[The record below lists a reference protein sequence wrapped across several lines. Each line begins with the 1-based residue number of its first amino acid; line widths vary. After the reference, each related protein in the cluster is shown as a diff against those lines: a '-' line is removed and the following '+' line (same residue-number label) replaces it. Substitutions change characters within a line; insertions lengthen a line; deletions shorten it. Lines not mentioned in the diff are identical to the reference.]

1 MKRNKSIDMKIKW
14 KELVDF
20 VSKTFGDGERL
31 DLQAILFLI
40 GVNELGQGYREFTKD
55 EKMNLLHI
63 AICKLLSRYGY
74 YEFLG
79 KDEDGWPHWETNSEL
94 PKLKAGEQTLLMK
107 EAAIIYFSESGVD
120 FQSSKQ

>member
-1 MKRNKSIDMKIKW
+1 MKRNNSIDVKKTW
-14 KELVDF
+14 TELVDY
-20 VSKTFGDGERL
+20 VSEVFGDGDPL

-55 EKMNLLHI
+55 EKINLLHI

-94 PKLKAGEQTLLMK
+94 PELKTGEQTRLMK
-107 EAAIIYFSESGVD
+107 EAAIIYFSESGID

>member
-1 MKRNKSIDMKIKW
+1 MKRNNSIDVKKTW
-14 KELVDF
+14 TELVDYISE
-20 VSKTFGDGERL
+20 VFGDGDPL

-55 EKMNLLHI
+55 EKINLLHI

-94 PKLKAGEQTLLMK
+94 PELKTGEQTRLMK
-107 EAAIIYFSESGVD
+107 EAAIIYFSESGID